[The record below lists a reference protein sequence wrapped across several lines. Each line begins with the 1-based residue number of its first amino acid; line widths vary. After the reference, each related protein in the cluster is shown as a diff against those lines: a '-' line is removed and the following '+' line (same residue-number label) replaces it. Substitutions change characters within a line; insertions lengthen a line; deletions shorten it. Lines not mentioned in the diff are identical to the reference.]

1 MPPPAHLISKIGD
14 PLFAVFIGL
23 SAAVTRINR
32 EEKELG
38 HSTKE
43 TLDAGFRYV
52 LIFHP
57 LLVASGI
64 GTRKD
69 GAVRKLK
76 DREEFRL
83 ILIDDWDYRDQEIR
97 K

>member
-14 PLFAVFIGL
+14 PIFAVFIGL
-23 SAAVTRINR
+23 SAAATRINR

-43 TLDAGFRYV
+43 TLDAGFRCV

-64 GTRKD
+64 GTRRD
-69 GAVRKLK
+69 RAVRKPK

-83 ILIDDWDYRDQEIR
+83 TFIDDWDYRDQEIR